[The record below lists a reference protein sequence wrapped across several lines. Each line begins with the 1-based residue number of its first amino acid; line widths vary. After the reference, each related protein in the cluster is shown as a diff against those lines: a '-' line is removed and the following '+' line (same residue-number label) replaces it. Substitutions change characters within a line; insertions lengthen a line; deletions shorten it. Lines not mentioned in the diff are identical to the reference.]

1 MTKLRLSL
9 LAFLLIGL
17 LAACGEGA
25 ATTAP
30 TANTAAAPTVA
41 PTYEVDDPAVT
52 DVPAAATTA
61 PASGGAVDP
70 SKLSPELRVFAWGEY
85 IPEDVPAKFEEEF
98 GVKVTIDTY
107 SSNEEMAAKI
117 RAGNSGYDLIMPSDY
132 MVALLAEGGYLAA
145 INPANIPNL
154 ANLNPE
160 NLGLYYD
167 PANTFSVP
175 YMWGTTGIAYDK
187 TVVTPAP
194 DSWAVLFDPAQVGQ
208 YKGRV
213 SMLNDEREAIGAALR
228 FVGNDINSTTPAD
241 LEAAKAALLA
251 QKPFLAKYNSD
262 NVYQDLASG
271 EVVLAQS
278 WSGYTGLAMLDN
290 PNIEW
295 VIPKEGGVIWQDT
308 MAIVSGTPNQYTAEV
323 FIDFMLRP
331 EIGASVADF
340 TYFLTPNTK
349 AEPLVSP
356 ELQALYAKLVP
367 DAATRTR
374 LEWLRKGD
382 NATLYS
388 DIWAAVKSE

>member
-1 MTKLRLSL
+1 MTKLRIFL
-9 LAFLLIGL
+9 LAMLLTGL

-30 TANTAAAPTVA
+30 TANTAAPTTA
-41 PTYEVDDPAVT
+41 
-52 DVPAAATTA
+52 PAAEATTA
-61 PASGGAVDP
+61 PAAEATTAPAGGAVDK

-85 IPEDVPAKFEEEF
+85 IPEDVPALFEAEY
-98 GVKVTIDTY
+98 GVKVTVDTY

-117 RAGNSGYDLIMPSDY
+117 RAGNSGYDVIQPSDY
-132 MVALLAEGGYLAA
+132 MVALLAEGGYLAE
-145 INPANIPNL
+145 IDRANIPNF

-167 PANTFSVP
+167 PENTFSVP
-175 YMWGTTGIAYDK
+175 YLWGTTGIAYD
-187 TVVTPAP
+187 TTQVTPAP
-194 DSWAVLFDPAQVGQ
+194 DSWAALFDPAQVEK

-228 FVGNDINSTTPAD
+228 FVGKDINSTDPAD
-241 LEAAKAALLA
+241 LELAKQALLA
-251 QKPFLAKYNSD
+251 QKPLLAKYNSD

-278 WSGYTGLAMLDN
+278 WSGYTGLAMIDN
-290 PNIEW
+290 PNIAW
-295 VIPKEGGVIWQDT
+295 VIPKEGGVIWQDNLS
-308 MAIVSGTPNQYTAEV
+308 IVKGSPNQYTAEV
-323 FIDFMLRP
+323 FIDFLLRP
-331 EIGASVADF
+331 DIGASAADF
-340 TYFLTPNTK
+340 TSFLSPNTK

-356 ELQALYAKLVP
+356 ELQELYKVLKP
-367 DAATRTR
+367 DAATLAR

-388 DIWAAVKSE
+388 DIWAAVKSQ